1 MGISNKI
8 AYGNWGSL
16 ITQFRVGLKIFLY
29 YVVAYIDFGDFLD
42 FLEFLR
48 IYRIKCM
55 FKK

>member
-8 AYGNWGSL
+8 AYGNWGSP
-16 ITQFRVGLKIFLY
+16 ITQFRVGLKIFFY
-29 YVVAYIDFGDFLD
+29 YVAYIDFGDFQD

-48 IYRIKCM
+48 IYRIMCM